1 VSTETP
7 TPPQGT
13 SPGDDIPGVTRR
25 HRFSDLYHERTNF
38 QFIKHS
44 KRWFI
49 LSLTFMIVSLGLL
62 TFRGLNLGIDFE
74 GGAAWQVQMQDGKS
88 ANVGDVRELLR
99 PLGFDEAKIS
109 TLGGGGDQ
117 SVRVQARVV
126 EDPTQTIS
134 KELAEYG
141 RVDEADVQ
149 FVRQGEGGSFTFTT
163 ARRVEPTEDGV
174 KAAMEAAG
182 VENAGVTINGRDVT
196 VTVDELPVSPV
207 QAVADALA
215 EYASA
220 DVSEVSVSTVGPT
233 WGQEVS
239 RKALQALVIFFLLLA
254 AYLSF
259 RFEWK
264 MAVAAI
270 IAVIHDIIFSAGA
283 YALFQFEVTPATVT
297 AFLTILGFSLY
308 DTVVVFDKITENQK
322 VLTATGRSTYSD
334 MVNRSL
340 NQVLMRSLSTS
351 VVALLP
357 VLSLLIVGSII
368 LGATAL
374 EDFAL
379 ALAAGLF
386 IGSYSSIF
394 VAAPLLAWWKEREPQ
409 YRVLA
414 DRHRRVTLAAASAAT
429 GAPVVPTGDVGDGER
444 PEPEPVPVGAPPV
457 MGPRPIQPR
466 PRQPRRRKRQ

>member
-1 VSTETP
+1 MTTQAP
-7 TPPQGT
+7 TAGP
-13 SPGDDIPGVTRR
+13 SDDIPGVTRR

-44 KRWFI
+44 RRWLV
-49 LSLTFMIVSLGLL
+49 LSMAFMVVSLGLL
-62 TFRGLNLGIDFE
+62 AVRGLNLGIDFE
-74 GGAAWQVQMQDGKS
+74 GGAAWQVQMSSGER
-88 ANVGDVRELLR
+88 ADVHEVRDLLR
-99 PLGFDEAKIS
+99 PLGFEEAKVS
-109 TLGGGGDQ
+109 TLGGAGDQ
-117 SVRVQARVV
+117 SIRVQARVV
-126 EDPTQTIS
+126 EDPVQRIS
-134 KELAEYG
+134 QALADYG
-141 RVDEADVQ
+141 DVDEADVQ
-149 FVRQGEGGSFTFTT
+149 FVASGEGGSFTFT
-163 ARRVEPTEDGV
+163 AADGVEPTDADV
-174 KAAMEAAG
+174 KEAMQ
-182 VENAGVTINGRDVT
+182 NAGVDDAAITVNGNE
-196 VTVDELPVSPV
+196 VTVDVTTLPASPV

-215 EYASA
+215 EYAGTDA
-220 DVSEVSVSTVGPT
+220 SEVSVSTVGPT

-264 MAVAAI
+264 MAIAAI
-270 IAVIHDIIFSAGA
+270 IAVIHDIIFSVGA

-308 DTVVVFDKITENQK
+308 DTVVVFDKVRENEK
-322 VLTATGRSTYSD
+322 ALTATGRSTYSE

-357 VLSLLIVGSII
+357 VVSLLVVGSLI

-409 YRVLA
+409 YRALA
-414 DRHRRVTLAAASAAT
+414 DRQRRVTLAAASAST
-429 GAPVVPTGDVGDGER
+429 GVPVTGGRPTSGDGDVT
-444 PEPEPVPVGAPPV
+444 EPSHEPVPVGAPAPS

-466 PRQPRRRKRQ
+466 PRQPRRKKRK

>member
-1 VSTETP
+1 MTTTTGTTGTP
-7 TPPQGT
+7 AE
-13 SPGDDIPGVTRR
+13 DIPGVTRR
-25 HRFSDLYHERTNF
+25 HRFSDLYHERTNY

-44 KRWFI
+44 RRWLI
-49 LSLTFMIVSLGLL
+49 LSLTFVIVSLALL
-62 TFRGLNLGIDFE
+62 GIRGLNLGIDFE
-74 GGAAWQVQMQDGKS
+74 GGAAWQVEMAGGKR
-88 ANVGDVRELLR
+88 ADVAEVRDLLR
-99 PLGFDEAKIS
+99 PLGLEEAKVS
-109 TLGGGGDQ
+109 TLGGSGDQ
-117 SVRVQARVV
+117 SIRVHARVV
-126 EDPTQTIS
+126 EDPVQTIS
-134 KELAEYG
+134 KELASYG
-141 RVDEADVQ
+141 DVDEADVQ
-149 FVRQGEGGSFTFTT
+149 FVRTGEGGTFTFTT
-163 ARRVEPTEDGV
+163 AADVEPTEEAV
-174 KAAMEAAG
+174 TKALAEAG
-182 VENAGVTINGRDVT
+182 VDDPAVTINGRDVT
-196 VTVDELPVSPV
+196 AQVETLPPSPV
-207 QAVADALA
+207 QSVADALA
-215 EYASA
+215 KYAGA

-233 WGQEVS
+233 WGREVS

-254 AYLSF
+254 VYLSV

-270 IAVIHDIIFSAGA
+270 IAVIHDIIFALGA

-308 DTVVVFDKITENQK
+308 DTVVVFDKIGENERS
-322 VLTATGRSTYSD
+322 LTASGRSTYSE

-357 VLSLLIVGSII
+357 VLSLLIVGSLI

-409 YRVLA
+409 YQVLA
-414 DRHRRVTLAAASAAT
+414 ERQRRVTLAAASAST
-429 GAPVVPTGDVGDGER
+429 GVPVVRDVEVGGAV
-444 PEPEPVPVGAPPV
+444 PETREPVQVGATAPT
-457 MGPRPIQPR
+457 MGPRAIQPR
-466 PRQPRRRKRQ
+466 PRQPRRRKRK